1 MVQSELDLQRDVS
14 QKFAPVAAQTVAWTA
29 DKLGNIQNYERVQI
43 AKANLQEQL
52 KDAQNPEQIA
62 QLQQQLALAD
72 QYLSD
77 HQTEYNTWKEGGIG
91 RAALHAGVGA
101 LLTGDAQGAV
111 GAGTSSLAAPYLNQV
126 GDKFGGAGKLLTD
139 TLGGAAIGALT
150 GGSTGAAVAGANAD
164 WFNRQLHPDER
175 NWIRSHAAEFAG
187 LLGITPEEAEKRL
200 SQQAAR
206 QTDLLWMLT
215 LEKVIDE
222 PAQQFLAQAK
232 NQSFV
237 NENNKKQTFFTT
249 QGKQFL
255 RPEYFADKAD
265 GDIGFYRKNLI
276 SRNNSDVTTGAKQLA
291 RKFGQKVIEDAK
303 SEYDKFNQ
311 GRMRYLKNAASAS
324 LNTAKSVG
332 ASAVKSTWNCVANF
346 NNCTKNAEK
355 QVREH
360 FVETGEALG
369 TGGGSLTVNDLKSIY
384 GQDMRGAQAGLWA
397 LHAADG
403 LASATG
409 AAKALNLLKKG
420 SIHALNAHF
429 SGPLSGS
436 KQATRGSIGFVER
449 EAKKPHDIPK
459 PSNIPKKHL
468 EPGTPEHKQAR
479 WKEYQENPN
488 NKNKWDY
495 ERWSKVYDA
504 NITKAKHANSRRDA
518 YHKEI
523 GWGETEQT
531 VQVRVDGTIHTRRH
545 DIADIPN
552 KKAVEHKTGYQSL
565 NRDVSWELDR
575 DKQLVKDGWKIE
587 WVFEGN
593 ASKPLVNA
601 LKEAGISVKF
611 INKK

>member
-1 MVQSELDLQRDVS
+1 M
-14 QKFAPVAAQTVAWTA
+14 
-29 DKLGNIQNYERVQI
+29 
-43 AKANLQEQL
+43 
-52 KDAQNPEQIA
+52 
-62 QLQQQLALAD
+62 
-72 QYLSD
+72 
-77 HQTEYNTWKEGGIG
+77 
-91 RAALHAGVGA
+91 
-101 LLTGDAQGAV
+101 
-111 GAGTSSLAAPYLNQV
+111 
-126 GDKFGGAGKLLTD
+126 
-139 TLGGAAIGALT
+139 
-150 GGSTGAAVAGANAD
+150 
-164 WFNRQLHPDER
+164 
-175 NWIRSHAAEFAG
+175 
-187 LLGITPEEAEKRL
+187 
-200 SQQAAR
+200 
-206 QTDLLWMLT
+206 
-215 LEKVIDE
+215 
-222 PAQQFLAQAK
+222 
-232 NQSFV
+232 
-237 NENNKKQTFFTT
+237 TT

-255 RPEYFADKAD
+255 RPEYFAHEAN

-276 SRNNSDVTTGAKQLA
+276 SRNNSDITTGAKQLA

-311 GRMRYLKNAASAS
+311 GRMRYLENAASA
-324 LNTAKSVG
+324 AKSVG

-355 QVREH
+355 HVREH

-369 TGGGSLTVNDLKSIY
+369 TGAGSMAVNDLKSIY
-384 GQDMRGAQAGLWA
+384 GQDVRGAQAGLWA

-409 AAKALNLLKKG
+409 AAKTLNLLRKG
-420 SIHALNAHF
+420 SIHALDAHF
-429 SGPLSGS
+429 SGPPSGS
-436 KQATRGSIGFVER
+436 KQAMRGSIGFVER

-504 NITKAKHANSRRDA
+504 NITKAKHANHRRDA

-523 GWGETEQT
+523 GWGKTEQT
-531 VQVRVDGTIHTRRH
+531 VQVRVNGTLYTRRH

-552 KKAVEHKTGYQSL
+552 QKAVEHKTGKQYL
-565 NRDVSWELDR
+565 TEDIRWELAR
-575 DKQLVKDGWKIE
+575 DKQLVKQNWKIE
-587 WVFEGN
+587 WVFEGT